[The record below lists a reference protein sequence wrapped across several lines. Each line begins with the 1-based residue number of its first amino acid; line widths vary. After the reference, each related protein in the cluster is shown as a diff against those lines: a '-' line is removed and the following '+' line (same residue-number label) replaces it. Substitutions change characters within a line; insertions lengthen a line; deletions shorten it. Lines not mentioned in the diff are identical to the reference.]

1 MFSGLEYY
9 HELDVN
15 STNDWNS
22 IFGEDDIKFIIH
34 GYTDRVQF
42 NKTGSVT
49 FLHFSSFFKL
59 IK

>member
-9 HELDVN
+9 HQLDVN

-22 IFGEDDIKFIIH
+22 IFADDDIKFIIH

-49 FLHFSSFFKL
+49 FFTFFFFFK
-59 IK
+59 

>member
-9 HELDVN
+9 HQLDVN

-22 IFGEDDIKFIIH
+22 IFEEDDIKFIIH

-49 FLHFSSFFKL
+49 FCILLLFL
-59 IK
+59 N

>member
-9 HELDVN
+9 HQLDVN
-15 STNDWNS
+15 STNDWNT
-22 IFGEDDIKFIIH
+22 IFEEDDIKFIIH

-49 FLHFSSFFKL
+49 FLHFSIF
-59 IK
+59 